1 MTGER
6 SRRSL
11 YDIEFRRPVENK
23 KLCEFSLK
31 LNKTEKTVLEVGSCG
46 TWNQEMDYSRIV
58 KWNDDEDGIL
68 NDEPLDEIP
77 SLECED
83 SD

>member
-1 MTGER
+1 M
-6 SRRSL
+6 S
-11 YDIEFRRPVENK
+11 K
-23 KLCEFSLK
+23 KVSKSSSK
-31 LNKTEKTVLEVGSCG
+31 LNKAEKTVLEVGSCG

-68 NDEPLDEIP
+68 NDETLDEIP